1 MVASKSNYKEGMWGG
16 RDYIDFYY
24 FILHHLQF
32 HLQQEQLL
40 CNLHTKKGTEGYFS
54 ECCKQLNWNI
64 VNLSYMVSRK
74 SLFIYLVLKWV
85 CTVRDR
91 MAILLERY

>member
-1 MVASKSNYKEGMWGG
+1 MGASKSNYKEGMWGG

-40 CNLHTKKGTEGYFS
+40 YNLHTKKGPRGIF
-54 ECCKQLNWNI
+54 QNVAN
-64 VNLSYMVSRK
+64 N
-74 SLFIYLVLKWV
+74 
-85 CTVRDR
+85 
-91 MAILLERY
+91 

>member
-24 FILHHLQF
+24 VILHHLQF

-40 CNLHTKKGTEGYFS
+40 YNLHTKKGTKGYFS
-54 ECCKQLNWNI
+54 EC
-64 VNLSYMVSRK
+64 
-74 SLFIYLVLKWV
+74 
-85 CTVRDR
+85 
-91 MAILLERY
+91 